1 MLCFCGGL
9 GEVAS
14 MAFEPNNIGDTLI
27 NIGIRIRV
35 VALGV
40 EALAR
45 EKDRSEDGQVICALL
60 WQFSEEIAEVSA
72 LMNTDHSASSEEQR
86 CPLHPL
92 EQTWAEPPSMS
103 VKCQKQT

>member
-1 MLCFCGGL
+1 
-9 GEVAS
+9 
-14 MAFEPNNIGDTLI
+14 
-27 NIGIRIRV
+27 
-35 VALGV
+35 
-40 EALAR
+40 
-45 EKDRSEDGQVICALL
+45 VICALL